1 MENKSANNIKYISPS
16 NPLSDMVDICKYY
29 PLTKSFQNTQNENV
43 PLFEQYFPKYFSFI
57 KDIENIFV
65 HYLQSNYD
73 STLTLDRLIR
83 NCVEE
88 HLILYEDE
96 LNTFIGDCYITLT
109 LPTKRHTN
117 IFFHLAYQYINS
129 SSSTLSDYEKNVLYW
144 TILFHDLG
152 KHQKLNPYIHEDFTN
167 TPLDKTHPFK
177 SVIIFIKTLLNNK
190 LIPCND
196 EFIYK
201 YEAFCDCLYK
211 SYKMED
217 INVSLTKYNLSF
229 IYIEN
234 IIEFLNY
241 LKQWTWIYEV
251 VILILF
257 HQSLP
262 NNEECMNYPL
272 LPNEY
277 VCKLF
282 DYRMLELMR
291 IVMVYDSCSHSLFKG
306 GNWVNEINK
315 QLDKVRTML
324 QVNNNE
330 KVCNM

>member
-1 MENKSANNIKYISPS
+1 MENQSSNNIKYISCTC
-16 NPLSDMVDICKYY
+16 PLSDMVAMYKYY
-29 PLTKSFQNTQNENV
+29 PLTKSFQNKQNEVV
-43 PLFEQYFPKYFSFI
+43 PLFEDHFPNYFAFI

-65 HYLQSNYD
+65 YYLQTQYN
-73 STLTLDRLIR
+73 STLTLDRVIR

-96 LNTFIGDCYITLT
+96 LNAFIGDYYITLT
-109 LPTKRHTN
+109 LPTKRHTD
-117 IFFHLAYQYINS
+117 IFFHLAYKYINS
-129 SSSTLSDYEKNVLYW
+129 SLSTLNDYEKNVLYW

-152 KHQKLNPYIHEDFTN
+152 KHQKLNPYINEDFTN

-177 SVIIFIKTLLNNK
+177 SVIIFIRALLNNK
-190 LIPCND
+190 LIPFNN
-196 EFIYK
+196 EFLSK
-201 YEAFCDCLYK
+201 YETFCDCLYK
-211 SYKMED
+211 SYKTED

-229 IYIEN
+229 IYIDN

-241 LKQWTWIYEV
+241 LKQWTWVYEV

-277 VCKLF
+277 ICELF

-315 QLDKVRTML
+315 QLDKVRNIL
-324 QVNNNE
+324 PNNE
-330 KVCNM
+330 EKVYI

>member
-1 MENKSANNIKYISPS
+1 MENKNSNNITYISCP
-16 NPLSDMVDICKYY
+16 NPLSDMVHIYKYY
-29 PLTKSFQNTQNENV
+29 PLTKSFQNIQNENV

-65 HYLQSNYD
+65 HYLQSKYD
-73 STLTLDRLIR
+73 SNLTLDRLIR

-88 HLILYEDE
+88 HLIFYEEE
-96 LNTFIGDCYITLT
+96 LNTFIGDHYITLT

-117 IFFHLAYQYINS
+117 IFFHLAYKYINS
-129 SSSTLSDYEKNVLYW
+129 SSSTLNDYDKNVLYW

-152 KHQKLNPYIHEDFTN
+152 KHQKMNPYINEDFTN

-177 SVIIFIKTLLNNK
+177 SVIIFIRALLNNK
-190 LIPCND
+190 LISFND
-196 EFIYK
+196 EFISK
-201 YEAFCDCLYK
+201 YETFCDCLYK

-217 INVSLTKYNLSF
+217 INTSLTKYNLSF
-229 IYIEN
+229 IYIDN

-262 NNEECMNYPL
+262 NNEQCMNYPL
-272 LPNEY
+272 LPTKDICE
-277 VCKLF
+277 LF
-282 DYRMLELMR
+282 DYRKLELMR

-306 GNWVNEINK
+306 GNWVNEINN
-315 QLDKVRTML
+315 QIDKVRTIL
-324 QVNNNE
+324 PNSNNE
-330 KVCNM
+330 KVYSM